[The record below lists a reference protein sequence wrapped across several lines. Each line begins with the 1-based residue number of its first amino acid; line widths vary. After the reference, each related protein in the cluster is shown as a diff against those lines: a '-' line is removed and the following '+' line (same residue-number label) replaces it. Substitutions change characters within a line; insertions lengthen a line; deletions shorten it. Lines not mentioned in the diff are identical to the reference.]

1 MDTTNQQQPNFA
13 LLLKSIDDPKLIYMT
28 AKKLAELWPENNFVS
43 WKAKLESGTPLILQR
58 AKRRADLLALKL
70 KLEEVHAPVDI
81 VEQKSIGGKPVF

>member
-28 AKKLAELWPENNFVS
+28 AKKLAELWPENSFIS
-43 WKAKLESGTPLILQR
+43 WKAKLEGGTPIILQR
-58 AKRRADLLALKL
+58 SKRRADLLALKS
-70 KLEEVHAPVDI
+70 KLEAIHAPVDV